1 MRGKLHDWPM
11 QKILW
16 LPMSSALLLILTGCA
31 NNGGTSGNDP
41 LGTGP
46 FDAAGNYR
54 EEWAND
60 PSKWRKPGS
69 RSQAANDDVPV
80 VAKNEQPPPNANPL
94 ASPGT
99 TNSKKPPIQ
108 VASLPQEATR
118 HSEKSKPQVAR
129 LTPRETPHIVEAK
142 SHATREKT
150 KSTEHTAR
158 NTEHT
163 ARNTEH
169 VAKTKP
175 KTKAKTGR
183 YVVKQGDN
191 LWGIASRTGSSVA
204 AIQQANGISGTLIH
218 PGQSLTIPKR

>member
-1 MRGKLHDWPM
+1 M

-16 LPMSSALLLILTGCA
+16 LPLSSALLLILTGCA
-31 NNGGTSGNDP
+31 NNGGSSGNDP

-69 RSQAANDDVPV
+69 RSQAANDEVPV
-80 VAKNEQPPPNANPL
+80 IAKNEQPPPNANPL

-99 TNSKKPPIQ
+99 THSKKPPIQ
-108 VASLPQEATR
+108 VASLPRETTR
-118 HSEKSKPQVAR
+118 HTEKSKPEVAR
-129 LTPRETPHIVEAK
+129 VTPRETPHVVEPK
-142 SHATREKT
+142 PHTTREKT
-150 KSTEHTAR
+150 RSTEHTGR
-158 NTEHT
+158 SS
-163 ARNTEH
+163 EH